1 MDGDSIPILVVLVI
15 LVFLSAF
22 FSATE
27 TAFSSLNRIR
37 IKTMANEGNKKA
49 KLVAKMVENYD
60 KFLSTVLVGN
70 NIVNISAS
78 TLSAILFMKLIV
90 NQDLAATLSTLVLTV
105 VILLFG
111 EITPKTL
118 AKENPERFALATVS
132 VVRFISW
139 ILFPINVIFSGWKW
153 LLTKVFR
160 VKSDTGITE
169 EELLTIVEEYGENNE
184 DLSEEE
190 TELISSA
197 IEFNDRDVGDIIIP
211 RVNMVA
217 VEKNTPMEEIKNIFL
232 EYEFSRLPVYDGSI
246 DKIVGMIHEKDFYT
260 VYFNQEKTIR
270 RVIQKVVFTTPH
282 MKISALL
289 SQLQKEKVHLAIVT
303 DEYGGTR
310 GLVTMEDILEELV
323 GEIWDEHDDV
333 ITYFRKLSE
342 DTYAVDGN
350 APLHEL
356 FDTLEMKE
364 PEEFEATT
372 VGGWVT
378 EVMELIPSAGDTF
391 DYKNLHIEVTKTDAR
406 RVIEIKLTVNE
417 IEDEEDDRRDKKE
430 EKEEE

>member
-1 MDGDSIPILVVLVI
+1 
-15 LVFLSAF
+15 
-22 FSATE
+22 
-27 TAFSSLNRIR
+27 
-37 IKTMANEGNKKA
+37 
-49 KLVAKMVENYD
+49 
-60 KFLSTVLVGN
+60 
-70 NIVNISAS
+70 
-78 TLSAILFMKLIV
+78 
-90 NQDLAATLSTLVLTV
+90 
-105 VILLFG
+105 
-111 EITPKTL
+111 
-118 AKENPERFALATVS
+118 
-132 VVRFISW
+132 
-139 ILFPINVIFSGWKW
+139 
-153 LLTKVFR
+153 
-160 VKSDTGITE
+160 
-169 EELLTIVEEYGENNE
+169 
-184 DLSEEE
+184 
-190 TELISSA
+190 
-197 IEFNDRDVGDIIIP
+197 
-211 RVNMVA
+211 MVA